1 MNLSF
6 YIAKRYLISKKS
18 HNIINI
24 ISGISVVGITIG
36 TMALIVVL
44 SVFNGFE
51 SLVES
56 LFNTFNPDILITPKE
71 GKTFHSNEF
80 PENSIKNIPGVIY
93 YTQVVEENALIK
105 QNAKQH
111 IIRIKGVSE
120 DFRQMSRLDSM
131 MVDGEFELKYEDKNY
146 AVLGAGVAYFLGFNL
161 TDFSD
166 PLTIYVPRRTSGSG
180 INFANAF
187 NQKLIHASGVFSVQ
201 QDFDVKYVIVP
212 IDFARDL
219 LEYDDEVTAIELGL
233 DKDSDVRKIQAE
245 IQKLLGDDY
254 SIKNQ
259 FQQQEL
265 LYKIMR
271 SEKWA
276 IFLILSFILIIA
288 TFNVIG
294 SLSMLILDKK
304 KDIAVLHALGANKKL
319 VKRIFLTEGLMIS
332 LFGAVFGLTFG
343 ALICWLQQEF
353 GLISLGSGDGSF
365 IIDSYPVKMKVLD
378 FVYVFITVFV
388 IGFGAAWLPVKQ
400 ISKKYLEQKLA

>member
-1 MNLSF
+1 
-6 YIAKRYLISKKS
+6 
-18 HNIINI
+18 
-24 ISGISVVGITIG
+24 
-36 TMALIVVL
+36 
-44 SVFNGFE
+44 
-51 SLVES
+51 
-56 LFNTFNPDILITPKE
+56 
-71 GKTFHSNEF
+71 
-80 PENSIKNIPGVIY
+80 
-93 YTQVVEENALIK
+93 
-105 QNAKQH
+105 
-111 IIRIKGVSE
+111 
-120 DFRQMSRLDSM
+120 
-131 MVDGEFELKYEDKNY
+131 MVDGEFELKYENENY

-166 PLTIYVPRRTSGSG
+166 PLTIYVPRRTSVSG

-187 NQKLIHASGVFSVQ
+187 NEKLIYASGVFSVQ
-201 QDFDVKYVIVP
+201 QDFDIKYVIVP
-212 IDFARDL
+212 VGFARDL
-219 LEYDDEVTAIELGL
+219 LEYKDEVTAIELGL
-233 DKDSDVRKIQAE
+233 DKNSDIRKIQE
-245 IQKLLGDDY
+245 KIQKLLGDDY

-319 VKRIFLTEGLMIS
+319 IKRILLIEGLLIS
-332 LFGAVFGLTFG
+332 LFGAVFGLTTG

-353 GLISLGSGDGSF
+353 GLISLGSGDGTF
-365 IIDSYPVKMKVLD
+365 IINAYPVKMKALD
-378 FVYVFITVFV
+378 FVYVFVTVFV
-388 IGFGAAWLPVKQ
+388 IGFAAAWLPVKQ

>member
-6 YIAKRYLISKKS
+6 FIAKRYLISKKS

-24 ISGISVVGITIG
+24 ISGISVVGISIG
-36 TMALIVVL
+36 TLALIVIL

-71 GKTFHSNEF
+71 GKTFSESNF
-80 PENSIKNIPGVIY
+80 PEDSIKKIPGVIY
-93 YTQVVEENALIK
+93 FTEVVEENALIK
-105 QNAKQH
+105 KDQKQH

-120 DFRQMSRLDSM
+120 DFMQMSRLDSM
-131 MVDGEFELKYEDKNY
+131 IIDGEFELKLEEKNY
-146 AVLGAGVAYFLGFNL
+146 AVVGAGVAYFLGYNF
-161 TDFSD
+161 TEFSD
-166 PLTIYVPRRTSGSG
+166 PLTIFVPRKTSSSG
-180 INFANAF
+180 LNFANAF
-187 NQKLIHASGVFSVQ
+187 NSKLIHASGVFSVQ

-219 LEYDDEVTAIELGL
+219 LEYKNELTAIELGL
-233 DKDSDVRKIQAE
+233 DENSDIVKIQRD
-245 IQKLLGDDY
+245 IQKLLGDKF
-254 SIKNQ
+254 SVKNR

-304 KDIAVLHALGANKKL
+304 KDIAVLNALGANNQL
-319 VKRIFLTEGLMIS
+319 IKRIFLIEGLLIS
-332 LFGAVFGLTFG
+332 FIGAFIGLSLG

-353 GLISLGSGDGSF
+353 GLISLGSGDGTF
-365 IIDSYPVKMKVLD
+365 IINSYPVEMKISD
-378 FVYVFITVFV
+378 FIYVFITVFV
-388 IGFGAAWLPVKQ
+388 IGFAAAWLPVKQ

>member
-265 LYKIMR
+265 LYKIM
-271 SEKWA
+271 
-276 IFLILSFILIIA
+276 SF
-288 TFNVIG
+288 
-294 SLSMLILDKK
+294 
-304 KDIAVLHALGANKKL
+304 
-319 VKRIFLTEGLMIS
+319 
-332 LFGAVFGLTFG
+332 
-343 ALICWLQQEF
+343 
-353 GLISLGSGDGSF
+353 
-365 IIDSYPVKMKVLD
+365 
-378 FVYVFITVFV
+378 
-388 IGFGAAWLPVKQ
+388 
-400 ISKKYLEQKLA
+400 